1 MIKKY
6 INKIIISAVVLIAV
20 NINCYATT
28 GTINGDTIRLRKEPN
43 TESTVIDIYDNG
55 KEVEII
61 EKDGEWYKVTI
72 DKKTG
77 YIYGDYISIEEK
89 DVNDKENIDKK
100 EEKKEEQK
108 EEEKTDKE
116 NTKDEKK
123 ENNNIKLGK
132 VKSATT
138 QKIYILPN
146 IGASV
151 LGEVKQDED
160 VNIIREVN
168 GWAYIATDDVYGWS
182 RYEKIA
188 NQEERDKISNYEN
201 EDEKDNKE
209 ESSDKKKE
217 EVDKKQENTEKKD
230 DNAKKETQDIN
241 VAEKE
246 AYISVAGVNFR
257 EGPDTSAN
265 VIKGLDVNTKITIF
279 AENGDWYKVK
289 INDVVG
295 YVSKDYVSNSK
306 VEVPTSRATEKE
318 RKIKKTTSGKVTGQ
332 DIANYAKQYLGY
344 SYVYGAQSPSTGF
357 DCSGLVWYVYK
368 QFGYNISRTAATQA
382 CDGRNIANKSDL
394 KPGDILIF
402 KDYMNYSAIGHV
414 GIYIGNNEFIHANDE
429 STGVIITSLDYGKYP
444 ERFISGRRIVD

>member
-1 MIKKY
+1 MINKY
-6 INKIIISAVVLIAV
+6 INKVIILAVFLIAV
-20 NINCYATT
+20 SINSYAAT

-55 KEVEII
+55 KEVEVI

-77 YIYGDYISIEEK
+77 YIYGEYISVEQKEDEEK
-89 DVNDKENIDKK
+89 EKTEQKQ
-100 EEKKEEQK
+100 EKKEET
-108 EEEKTDKE
+108 KTEKE
-116 NTKDEKK
+116 NTKNEKK

-146 IGASV
+146 IGSSI

-168 GWAYIATDDVYGWS
+168 GWAYIATDDLYGWS

-201 EDEKDNKE
+201 EDEKDKE
-209 ESSDKKKE
+209 EKDSSDKKKE
-217 EVDKKQENTEKKD
+217 EVDKKEEKTEDKKD
-230 DNAKKETQDIN
+230 NDIKETQDIN
-241 VAEKE
+241 VTEKE

-289 INDVVG
+289 INDVIG
-295 YVSKDYVSNSK
+295 YVSKDYISNSK
-306 VEVPTSRATEKE
+306 IEVPTSRATEKE
-318 RKIKKTTSGKVTGQ
+318 RKIKKTTSGKTTGQ
-332 DIANYAKQYLGY
+332 DVADYAKQYLGY
-344 SYVYGAQSPSTGF
+344 NYVYGAESPSTGF

-402 KDYMNYSAIGHV
+402 KDYMNYSVIGHV